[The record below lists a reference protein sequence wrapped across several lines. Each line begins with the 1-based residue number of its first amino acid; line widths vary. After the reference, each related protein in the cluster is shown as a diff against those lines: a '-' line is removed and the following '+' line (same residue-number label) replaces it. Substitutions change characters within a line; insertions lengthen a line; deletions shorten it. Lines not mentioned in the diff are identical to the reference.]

1 MNLRDFLSAIQRSY
15 APFLLLAACVAQSSA
30 AEPAASNPKSAAGTP
45 RAAALAELQ
54 DYSLEGMSRRLGPTY
69 DSYHKQSKPET
80 FPEIWMAPVK
90 TGPEGRHWEI
100 GGPWTKE
107 AGDFSSTQG
116 QVLYVPDKGVFP
128 VDRVTIEEWSNG
140 CFTESPEAPW
150 HGGFRPEP
158 ASVKWKQAVP
168 GGDVGIPIAMAR
180 GMGYWANNGL
190 AIFSSGLVAAA
201 GTVTARG
208 KEPTFLFPPSKLPLA
223 ISITNKSEFALV
235 TVHDLERHVGQVAVF
250 SLGVN
255 GKKNNFVH
263 EWQDDAWS
271 LPNVAMLEGIKLLGY
286 VDLPGLEFPT
296 GVCAVGNKLGGRMN
310 GRDGNAGVLREYD
323 LAKQADRDVFNKG
336 NNADFSSTAGFAVV
350 IGKYENKAAFLDL
363 RPLFE
368 GSRIANFT
376 TEANYQKTRDS
387 GLGPKQWPYTF
398 EAEPRWKPTVVKTIA
413 VPHPT
418 AVIASMTGGPAA
430 RALIA
435 SLDGTVGIYTVGGLT
450 GDGPATPAG
459 IGKVGAVKVGRNPI
473 CLTYQKQSYDTVIAV
488 SRGDRELSWIKYTD
502 PQPKVIR
509 RLRDARMLDPV
520 FAEVSD
526 THGIETSLLT
536 VADFTGRKIIN
547 YRYSRVVFATQGG
560 AKFDLGP
567 DGKDESECGGIM
579 ELPGSP
585 LSISA
590 TNVN

>member
-1 MNLRDFLSAIQRSY
+1 M
-15 APFLLLAACVAQSSA
+15 
-30 AEPAASNPKSAAGTP
+30 
-45 RAAALAELQ
+45 
-54 DYSLEGMSRRLGPTY
+54 
-69 DSYHKQSKPET
+69 
-80 FPEIWMAPVK
+80 
-90 TGPEGRHWEI
+90 
-100 GGPWTKE
+100 
-107 AGDFSSTQG
+107 
-116 QVLYVPDKGVFP
+116 
-128 VDRVTIEEWSNG
+128 
-140 CFTESPEAPW
+140 
-150 HGGFRPEP
+150 
-158 ASVKWKQAVP
+158 
-168 GGDVGIPIAMAR
+168 
-180 GMGYWANNGL
+180 
-190 AIFSSGLVAAA
+190 
-201 GTVTARG
+201 
-208 KEPTFLFPPSKLPLA
+208 EPTFLFPPSKLPLA

-235 TVHDLERHVGQVAVF
+235 TLHDLERHVGQVAIF

-296 GVCAVGNKLGGRMN
+296 AVCAVGNKLGGRMN

-323 LAKQADRDVFNKG
+323 LAKQADRDVFNTG

-363 RPLFE
+363 RPLFA
-368 GSRIANFT
+368 GSRTANFT

-387 GLGPKQWPYTF
+387 GLGPRQWPFTF
-398 EAEPRWKPTVVKTIA
+398 EKEPRWKPTVVKTIG

-435 SLDGTVGIYTVGGLT
+435 SVDGTVGIYAVGGLT
-450 GDGPATPAG
+450 GDGPATAAG

-473 CLTYQKQSYDTVIAV
+473 CLTYQKLSYDTVIAV
-488 SRGDRELSWIKYTD
+488 SRGDRELSWIKYAD
-502 PQPKVIR
+502 PQPQVIR

-536 VADFTGRKIIN
+536 VADFSGRKIIN

-560 AKFDLGP
+560 AKFDMGP
-567 DGKDESECGGIM
+567 EGKDDSECGGVM

>member
-1 MNLRDFLSAIQRSY
+1 MNRSGWLNRWNFRSLLVLGTLSCAAQV
-15 APFLLLAACVAQSSA
+15 ALADQ
-30 AEPAASNPKSAAGTP
+30 PGGNPKAATVTP
-45 RAAALAELQ
+45 RATALAELQ
-54 DYSLEGMSRRLGPTY
+54 DFSLAGMSRRLGPDY
-69 DSYHKQSKPET
+69 VFYHKKPAAEK
-80 FPEIWMAPVK
+80 FPEIWQAPVK
-90 TGPEGRHWEI
+90 TGPDNRHWEI

-128 VDRVTIEEWSNG
+128 VDRVTILEWSNG
-140 CFTESPEAPW
+140 CFTESPEPPW

-158 ASVKWKQAVP
+158 ASAKWKQAVP
-168 GGDVGIPIAMAR
+168 DGDVGVPIGMAR
-180 GMGYWANNGL
+180 GMGYWSNNGL

-208 KEPTFLFPPSKLPLA
+208 MEPTFRFPPNKLPLA

-235 TVHDLERHVGQVAVF
+235 TVHDLERHMGQVAVF
-250 SLGVN
+250 SLEVN
-255 GKKNNFVH
+255 GKENNFVH

-271 LPNVAMLEGIKLLGY
+271 LPNVAMLKGIKLLGY
-286 VDLPGLEFPT
+286 VDLPGIEFPT

-323 LAKQADRDVFNKG
+323 LTKQADRDVFNKG

-363 RPLFE
+363 RSLFE
-368 GSRIANFT
+368 GVRMAYFTSEANF
-376 TEANYQKTRDS
+376 QKTRDS
-387 GLGPKQWPYTF
+387 GQDPKQWPF
-398 EAEPRWKPTVVKTIA
+398 SFDVEPRWKPTVVKTIN
-413 VPHPT
+413 VPRPT
-418 AVIASMTGGPAA
+418 AVIASMTGGPSA

-435 SLDGTVGIYTVGGLT
+435 SVDGAVGVYSVGGLT
-450 GDGPATPAG
+450 GDGPALASG
-459 IGKVGAVKVGRNPI
+459 IGKVGVVKVGRNPI
-473 CLTYQKQSYDTVIAV
+473 CLTYQKYSSDTVIAV
-488 SRGDRELSWIKYTD
+488 CRGDRELVWIKYSD
-502 PQPKVIR
+502 PQPQVIR
-509 RLRDARMLDPV
+509 RLRDARLLDPV

-526 THGIETSLLT
+526 THGIETSLVT
-536 VADFTGRKIIN
+536 VADFAGRKIIN

-567 DGKDESECGGIM
+567 VGKDEYECGGIM